1 MIRLLDFMG
10 QMKSWLNILGS
21 SSLFIISKVC
31 INGREQAM
39 HTLTR
44 RP

>member
-10 QMKSWLNILGS
+10 QMKNWLNIPGS

-31 INGREQAM
+31 INGRKQAM
-39 HTLTR
+39 HN
-44 RP
+44 